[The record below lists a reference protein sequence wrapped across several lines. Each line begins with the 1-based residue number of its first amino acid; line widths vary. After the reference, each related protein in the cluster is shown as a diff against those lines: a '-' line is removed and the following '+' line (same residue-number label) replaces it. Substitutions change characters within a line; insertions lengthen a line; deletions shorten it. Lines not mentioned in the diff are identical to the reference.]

1 MQDPHTPPEAEAV
14 ETDGGADAVRPMPVD
29 VPMAQGAVG
38 ATANNRAASLPLP
51 WTTTTA
57 TTVTVMAGGVA
68 ADVPVS
74 APRIILL
81 SRSPCR
87 SARILRPAYLPLW
100 TIYSSW
106 PRSRRP
112 RVR

>member
-29 VPMAQGAVG
+29 VPMAPEAAG
-38 ATANNRAASLPLP
+38 ATANNREASLPLP

-57 TTVTVMAGGVA
+57 TTEMAMAGGVA

-74 APRIILL
+74 GLRIILL
-81 SRSPCR
+81 SRSRCR
-87 SARILRPAYLPLW
+87 SARTLRPAYLL
-100 TIYSSW
+100 SSMTC
-106 PRSRRP
+106 SS
-112 RVR
+112 